1 MSSRWLICCFVL
13 AACTTTPTPDSG
25 TPDSGTP
32 NPWHLVHEGLPGTL
46 LSAWESSDGVLYAV
60 GGTSSSALIL
70 RHDSSGWWT
79 MDPGTTK
86 TLWWVHGFSAN
97 DVYAVG
103 ANGVVTHF
111 DGTRWIV
118 EREGGDFT
126 LFGAWGATPDELIAV
141 GGVVSASA
149 PRPAMVTKAAGWN
162 EIPTNGLPPDR
173 AIFKVW
179 GTSAN
184 DIVIVGERGLIAR
197 GAPGRFVRQTAPTTE
212 RITTVHGSG
221 GELYAVGG
229 LQMPVM
235 LRGGLTWRA
244 LNVPGSVQFLNGV
257 AVSSS
262 GDVVVVGY
270 DGYVAEGR
278 GDEFTQ
284 MPSLTR
290 RGLHGAAVTST
301 GFVAVGGELLG
312 AFGQGVVLSRGALEG
327 GALRPWPNQGVPYDA
342 GVMDAGVDGGTD
354 AGEEDAGVDAGPL
367 EPPDGGWLGPGASC
381 DGMAQSCEPP
391 MQCWFVFGPYKNFC
405 GDSCT
410 TDDDCAAY
418 GVGSCCRLPGPQV
431 TTPVC
436 LPRDAG
442 VCDAG

>member
-97 DVYAVG
+97 D
-103 ANGVVTHF
+103 
-111 DGTRWIV
+111 
-118 EREGGDFT
+118 
-126 LFGAWGATPDELIAV
+126 
-141 GGVVSASA
+141 
-149 PRPAMVTKAAGWN
+149 M
-162 EIPTNGLPPDR
+162 
-173 AIFKVW
+173 
-179 GTSAN
+179 
-184 DIVIVGERGLIAR
+184 VIVGERGLIAR